1 MFSIKQILLEMSVEA
16 RAEVRKLLDSI
27 EAAES
32 AIFDEIK
39 ADDPEV
45 NEIKADELE
54 VIEDKAEEDTA
65 VKTDTAE

>member
-27 EAAES
+27 ETVES
-32 AIFDEIK
+32 AIFDE
-39 ADDPEV
+39 V
-45 NEIKADELE
+45 KADEPE

>member
-1 MFSIKQILLEMSVEA
+1 MSVEA

-27 EAAES
+27 ETVES
-32 AIFDEIK
+32 AIFDE
-39 ADDPEV
+39 V
-45 NEIKADELE
+45 KADEPE

>member
-32 AIFDEIK
+32 AIFDEVK
-39 ADDPEV
+39 ADKP
-45 NEIKADELE
+45 E

>member
-32 AIFDEIK
+32 AIFDE
-39 ADDPEV
+39 V
-45 NEIKADELE
+45 KADEPE

>member
-1 MFSIKQILLEMSVEA
+1 MFSIKQILLDMSVEA

-27 EAAES
+27 ETVES
-32 AIFDEIK
+32 AIFDE
-39 ADDPEV
+39 V
-45 NEIKADELE
+45 KADEPE

>member
-27 EAAES
+27 ETAES
-32 AIFDEIK
+32 AIFDEVK
-39 ADDPEV
+39 ADKP
-45 NEIKADELE
+45 E

>member
-27 EAAES
+27 ETVES
-32 AIFDEIK
+32 AIFDE
-39 ADDPEV
+39 V
-45 NEIKADELE
+45 KADEPE
-54 VIEDKAEEDTA
+54 VTEDKAEEDTA

>member
-1 MFSIKQILLEMSVEA
+1 MFSIKQILLDMSVEA

-32 AIFDEIK
+32 AIFN
-39 ADDPEV
+39 EV
-45 NEIKADELE
+45 KADEPE

>member
-32 AIFDEIK
+32 AIFDE
-39 ADDPEV
+39 V
-45 NEIKADELE
+45 KADEPE
-54 VIEDKAEEDTA
+54 VTEDKAEEDTA